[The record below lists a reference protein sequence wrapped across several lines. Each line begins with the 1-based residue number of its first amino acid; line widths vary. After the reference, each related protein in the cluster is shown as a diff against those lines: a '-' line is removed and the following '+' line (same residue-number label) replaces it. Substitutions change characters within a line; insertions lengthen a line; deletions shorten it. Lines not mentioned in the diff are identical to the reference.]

1 MFSVQQEKFQGP
13 LSLLLDVIEREAL
26 SISEISLARVAEDYI
41 KYVRALGT
49 RDPESLAEFLVI
61 ASQLMLI
68 KSKTL
73 LPNLVLSEEDEES
86 IDELET
92 RLAEYQRFRELA
104 RELTCLEGERRRIIT
119 REAYYNLSPIFYP
132 SKKLTLFYLEDIF
145 RTFLASLPKLE
156 KLVQEKLKHIVSL
169 EEKIKHV
176 RAFLE
181 NTVSHAFSEM
191 VKGSREKVDVIVSF
205 LAILELARQK
215 FVDLDQETPFG
226 DIIVK
231 RL

>member
-1 MFSVQQEKFQGP
+1 M
-13 LSLLLDVIEREAL
+13 SLLLDVIEREAL
-26 SISEISLARVAEDYI
+26 SISEISLARVAEDYSI
-41 KYVRALGT
+41 YMHALEKI
-49 RDPESLAEFLVI
+49 DPESLAEFLVV

-73 LPNLVLSEEDEES
+73 LPSLVLSDEDEAS

-104 RELTCLEGERRRIIT
+104 RDLTLLEAEKQRIIT

-132 SKKLTLFYLEDIF
+132 SKKLTPDYLEDTF
-145 RTFLASLPKLE
+145 RVFLASLPKLE
-156 KLVQEKLKHIVSL
+156 KLVQEKIRHIVSL
-169 EEKIKHV
+169 EEKIKHI

-181 NTVSHAFSEM
+181 ATISNAFSEI

-215 FVDLDQETPFG
+215 FVDLDQKTPFG

>member
-1 MFSVQQEKFQGP
+1 MFSIQQEKFQGP

-26 SISEISLARVAEDYI
+26 SISEISLARVTEDYI
-41 KYVRALGT
+41 TYVRALGKI
-49 RDPESLAEFLVI
+49 DPESLAEFLVV

-73 LPNLVLSEEDEES
+73 LPSLVLSDEDEAS

-104 RELTCLEGERRRIIT
+104 RDLTRLEAEKQRIIT

-132 SKKLTLFYLEDIF
+132 SKKLTPGYLEDTF
-145 RTFLASLPKLE
+145 RAFLASLPKWE
-156 KLVQEKLKHIVSL
+156 KLVQEKIRHIVSL
-169 EEKIKHV
+169 EEKIKHI

-181 NTVSHAFSEM
+181 GTISNAFSEI

-215 FVDLDQETPFG
+215 FVDLDQKTPFG